1 VKQKTLLSIV
11 VLLSLVLAALPAPM
25 GALEAASPPAAPARV
40 APDQGVW
47 TLGPTMCFDL
57 TRIDAEYLP
66 ATGKVYILGGR
77 SGTTTVG
84 NIYAFDPVAG
94 TCVDTGAVM
103 PTPISNY
110 TANLVND
117 GTNDLL
123 CTFGGRNSAGAVT
136 LDVQCYNPVANTA
149 AIKTTLPAA
158 WTGYTPGA
166 QVVVDN
172 MVYIFGGFNS
182 LAAPYMTARTE
193 RYDPVANTFTQ
204 LGNLNLARA
213 YILAGEVDGKIYA
226 FGGDIFDGAALIA
239 QTMAEVMADP
249 AGAGTWD
256 DAAVADLP
264 VAGDEGR
271 AFAFDTNS
279 PYEFAGQIVLATMA
293 QWSGA
298 SNAVVLYDVATNTYD
313 ETFPDLINARR
324 NHGDA
329 FIPLC
334 TGDPADGLPGM
345 WIFGGYLTGDN
356 PPYAPTEYFPLE
368 CPAGPAVY
376 LSPASQT
383 GSGGP
388 GTTVTYD
395 LTLTNQTGQEDTFDI
410 TYDFVWPTTGP
421 ATVGPV
427 ANEAS
432 QTFQVE
438 VAIPPGAQC
447 VDSDLATVTAT
458 DSTGVY
464 SDTAELLTTVVG
476 EMAGVVTDANT
487 GLPIENARVWL
498 VGVTDPAFY
507 VEALTNAAGE
517 YSFLPVPAGDYL
529 ITGAAYGYYTVLD
542 LPLTIATCATVV
554 QDFSLDASDPDL
566 QPKTVS
572 VNVAV
577 DHTSTYN
584 MALDNNGTG
593 DLHFHITEMEAPVNL
608 SPNKADIPMP
618 SGVDPQVYADLK
630 ASADGTARF
639 VVYLEDQADLETAFN
654 IDDWSARGQYVLD
667 TLRATAQRSQAGLRA
682 NLDKAGVEYESR
694 YIVNALVVTGNAA
707 LVDSIAARPEVG
719 FIGPD
724 TKIPAPKPVDS
735 SAAPDSPEVI
745 EWNIKKILADS
756 VWTDFGVTGQG
767 VVLANIDTGVQYDH
781 PALVQQYRGNLGG
794 SFDHNY
800 NWLDPYEQCPSSGT
814 VPCDP
819 GGHGSHT
826 MGTMVGSDDPTNPIS
841 ATNAIGVA
849 PGAKWIACKGGD
861 AVSGYLLNAEL
872 IECAEWIL
880 APWDLSGANPDPDM
894 RPDAVNNSWGG
905 GQAQWW
911 YNQAIYAWRAAGIWP
926 SFSNGN
932 NGPSC
937 GTAGDPG
944 EMDNAISAGATT
956 NTPEDLIANFSS
968 RGPASVTGIIKPD
981 LSAPGGSVR
990 SSVPTNNYALYSGTS
1005 MASPHVAATAG
1016 LIWSAAPELRG
1027 NVQVTEWIMEQTAD
1041 VILDTQCGDAGPPNN
1056 VYGWGRINAY
1066 DAVDYALA
1074 NTWDVP
1080 WLSVDPVSGIVDP
1093 YATSPIVLTFDTTGL
1108 TIGQCYYAQ
1117 LKVEYNDPYVV
1128 EEYIPVEM
1136 CVIEGYF
1143 YYLPII
1149 AKGF

>member
-1 VKQKTLLSIV
+1 VKPRALLSIV
-11 VLLSLVLAALPAPM
+11 VLLSLVLATVPAPM
-25 GALEAASPPAAPARV
+25 AAQEAASPP
-40 APDQGVW
+40 DQGTW

-57 TRIDAEYLP
+57 TRIDAEYFP
-66 ATGKVYILGGR
+66 TTGKVYILGGR

-84 NIYAFDPVAG
+84 NIYAFDAAAG
-94 TCVDTGAVM
+94 TCVDTGTVM

-110 TANLVND
+110 TVNLVND

-123 CTFGGRNSAGAVT
+123 CTFGGRDSAGAVT
-136 LDVQCYNPVANTA
+136 LNVQCYNPVANTA

-193 RYDPVANTFTQ
+193 RYNPVANTFTQ
-204 LGNLNLARA
+204 LGDLSLARS
-213 YILAGEVDGKIYA
+213 YLLAGVVDGKIYA
-226 FGGDIFDGAALIA
+226 FGGDTFDGAALVA

-264 VAGDEGR
+264 IAGDEGR
-271 AFAFDTNS
+271 AFAFDSDS

-298 SNAVVLYDVATNTYD
+298 SAEVVLYDVATNAYD
-313 ETFPDLINARR
+313 TTFPDLINARR
-324 NHGDA
+324 NHADA
-329 FIPLC
+329 LIPLC

-345 WIFGGYLTGDN
+345 WVFGGYLTGDT
-356 PPYAPTEYFPLE
+356 PPYAPTEYFPLG

-376 LSPASQT
+376 LSPASQQ

-388 GTTVTYD
+388 GTVVTYD
-395 LTLTNQTGQEDTFDI
+395 LTLTNDIGQEDTFDI
-410 TYDFVWPTTGP
+410 VYTSIWTTTGP
-421 ATVGPV
+421 LTVGPV
-427 ANEAS
+427 PDGGEQA
-432 QTFQVE
+432 FQVQ
-438 VAIPPGAQC
+438 VTIPAGAQC
-447 VDSDLATVTAT
+447 VDSDLATLTAW
-458 DSTGVY
+458 DSTSTY

-476 EMAGVVTDANT
+476 ELAGAVYDANT
-487 GLPIENARVWL
+487 GLPIENARVS
-498 VGVTDPAFY
+498 VTGVTDPSFY
-507 VEALTNAAGE
+507 VEQLTNAAGQ

-529 ITGAAYGYYTVLD
+529 ITASADGYYAVLE
-542 LPLTIATCATVV
+542 LPLTIATCTTVV

-572 VNVAV
+572 VDVTV

-584 MALDNNGTG
+584 MALENNGSG
-593 DLHFHITEMEAPVNL
+593 DLNFHITELEATRGL
-608 SPNKADIPMP
+608 SPNKADMPMP

-630 ASADGTARF
+630 ASADGTGKF
-639 VVYLEDQADLETAFN
+639 IVYLKDQADLSTAFN

-667 TLRATAQRSQAGLRA
+667 TLRATAQRSQAGLLA
-682 NLDKAGVEYESR
+682 ALDGAGVEYESR
-694 YIVNALVVTGNAA
+694 YIVNAVVVTGNAA

-724 TKIPAPKPVDS
+724 TKMSLIEPVATSPAPDG
-735 SAAPDSPEVI
+735 PETI
-745 EWNIKKILADS
+745 EWNIKKIVADS
-756 VWTDFGVTGQG
+756 VWADFGVTGQG
-767 VVLANIDTGVQYDH
+767 IVLASIDTGAQYDH

-794 SFDHNY
+794 GSYDHDY
-800 NWLDPYEQCPSSGT
+800 NWWDPWTGSAQPSD
-814 VPCDP
+814 VA
-819 GGHGSHT
+819 GHGTHT
-826 MGTMVGSDDPTNPIS
+826 IGTMVGSDDPTNPIS

-849 PGAKWIACKGGD
+849 PGAKWIACHGLNDSGWGSD
-861 AVSGYLLNAEL
+861 AVLL
-872 IECAEWIL
+872 ECAEFIL
-880 APWDLSGANPDPDM
+880 APWDLNGANPDPGM

-905 GQAQWW
+905 GQAAWVW
-911 YNQAIYAWRAAGIWP
+911 DQAVYAWRAAGIWP

-932 NGPSC
+932 DGPNC
-937 GTAGDPG
+937 GTAENPGD
-944 EMDNAISAGATT
+944 MDNAISAGATSST
-956 NTPEDLIANFSS
+956 DVIASFSS
-968 RGPASVTGIIKPD
+968 RGPAAVTGIIKPD
-981 LSAPGGSVR
+981 VSAPGANVR
-990 SSVPTNNYALYSGTS
+990 SSVPTNGYANYSGTS

-1016 LIWSAAPELRG
+1016 LIWSAVPELRG

-1041 VILDTQCGDAGPPNN
+1041 AILDTQCGAAGPPNN

-1066 DAVDYALA
+1066 NAVDYAVGG
-1074 NTWDVP
+1074 TWDVP
-1080 WLSVDPVSGIVDP
+1080 WLTVDPVSGVVEP
-1093 YATSPIVLTFDTTGL
+1093 SATQPIVLTFDATGL
-1108 TIGQCYYAQ
+1108 AIGCYDAQ

-1136 CVIEGYF
+1136 CVVEAF
-1143 YYLPII
+1143 RYYLPII
-1149 AKGF
+1149 TKAYP

>member
-1 VKQKTLLSIV
+1 MKARALLSILA
-11 VLLSLVLAALPAPM
+11 LLSLIMVALPTA
-25 GALEAASPPAAPARV
+25 AAPG

-57 TRIDAEYLP
+57 TRIDAEYSP
-66 ATGKVYILGGR
+66 AAGKVYILGGR

-84 NIYAFDPVAG
+84 NIYAFNPATG
-94 TCVDTGAVM
+94 ICSDTGVVM

-110 TANLVND
+110 TVNLVND
-117 GTNDLL
+117 GTNELL
-123 CTFGGRNSAGAVT
+123 CTFGGRNSAGGTT
-136 LDVQCYNPVANTA
+136 LDVQCYDPIANTA

-172 MVYIFGGFNS
+172 KVYLFGGFNS
-182 LAAPYMTARTE
+182 TTAPYMTARTE

-204 LGNLNLARA
+204 IGDLNLARA
-213 YILAGEVDGKIYA
+213 YLLAGVVDGKIYA
-226 FGGDIFDGAALIA
+226 FGGDTFDGAALVA

-264 VAGDEGR
+264 IAGDEGR
-271 AFAFDTNS
+271 AFAFDSAS

-298 SNAVVLYDVATNTYD
+298 SAEVVLYDVATNTYD
-313 ETFPDLINARR
+313 TTFPDLLNARR
-324 NHGDA
+324 NHADA
-329 FIPLC
+329 FIPTC
-334 TGDPADGLPGM
+334 TGDPADGQPGM

-356 PPYAPTEYFPLE
+356 PPYAPAEYYPLE
-368 CPAGPAVY
+368 CAAGPAVY
-376 LSPASQT
+376 LSPAFQQD
-383 GSGGP
+383 SGAP
-388 GTTVTYD
+388 GTVVTYD
-395 LTLTNQTGQEDTFDI
+395 LMLTNQTGQEDTFDI
-410 TYDFVWPTTGP
+410 VYTNVWTTTGP
-421 ATVGPV
+421 VTVGPV
-427 ANEAS
+427 PDEGEQA
-432 QTFQVE
+432 FQVQ
-438 VAIPPGAQC
+438 VTIPADAQC
-447 VDSDLATVTAT
+447 VDSDLAVVTAW
-458 DSTGVY
+458 DSTSTY

-476 EMAGVVTDANT
+476 ELVGVVKDAHT
-487 GLPIENARVWL
+487 GLPIENARVWV
-498 VGVTDPAFY
+498 VGVTDPTFY
-507 VEALTNAAGE
+507 VEQLTDADGL
-517 YSFLPVPAGDYL
+517 YSFKPIPAGDYL
-529 ITGAAYGYYTVLD
+529 ITAAAYGYYTVLD
-542 LPLTIATCATVV
+542 QSLTISTCTAVT
-554 QDFSLDASDPDL
+554 QNFDLDASDPDL
-566 QPKTVS
+566 LPKAVS
-572 VNVAV
+572 VNVPL
-577 DHTSTYN
+577 DSSRIFN
-584 MALDNNGTG
+584 MSLDNDGTG
-593 DLHFHITEMEAPVNL
+593 DLHFHITELEAVTGL
-608 SPNKADIPMP
+608 SPNKSDVDMP

-630 ASADGTARF
+630 ASADGTGRF
-639 VVYLEDQADLETAFN
+639 VVYLKDQAALEAAFN
-654 IDDWSARGQYVLD
+654 MDDWSARGQYVLD
-667 TLRATAQRSQAGLRA
+667 TLRATAQRSQAGLLA
-682 NLDKAGVEYESR
+682 ALDGAGVDYESR
-694 YIVNALVVTGNAA
+694 YIVNAVVVTGNAG

-724 TKIPAPKPVDS
+724 AKIPAPKPVDS

-745 EWNIKKILADS
+745 EWNIKMILADS

-767 VVLANIDTGVQYDH
+767 IVLANIDTGVQYDH

-794 SFDHNY
+794 GSFDHNY
-800 NWLDPYEQCPSSGT
+800 NWFDPYEQCPSSGT

-826 MGTMVGSDDPTNPIS
+826 MGTMVGSDDPTSPIS

-861 AVSGYLLNAEL
+861 EVSGYLLNAEL

-880 APWDLSGANPDPDM
+880 APWDLTGANPDPAM

-932 NGPSC
+932 DGPSC

-944 EMDNAISAGATT
+944 EMDNAISAGATSST
-956 NTPEDLIANFSS
+956 DLIASFSS
-968 RGPASVTGIIKPD
+968 RGPASVTGLIKPD
-981 LSAPGGSVR
+981 VSAPGANVR
-990 SSVPTNNYALYSGTS
+990 SSVPTDGYANYSGTS

-1016 LIWSAAPELRG
+1016 LIWSAVPELRG

-1041 VILDTQCGDAGPPNN
+1041 VKLDNQCDTNGVPNN

-1066 DAVDYALA
+1066 NAVDYALA
-1074 NTWDVP
+1074 NVWDMP
-1080 WLSVDPVSGIVDP
+1080 WLTVDPVNGVVEPS
-1093 YATSPIVLTFDTTGL
+1093 ATETIALTFDATGL
-1108 TIGQCYYAQ
+1108 TIGECYNAR
-1117 LKVEYNDPYVV
+1117 LKVEYNDPYIV

-1136 CVIEGYF
+1136 CVVEAF
-1143 YYLPII
+1143 RYYLPII
-1149 AKGF
+1149 TKAYP